1 MGETSAAGRE
11 DPFHPR
17 LIELYR
23 QATVAEKLSAIE
35 RLNSALIV
43 LKEETLQ
50 TAHPDWT
57 PLARKTELRRWWFSA
72 RD

>member
-17 LIELYR
+17 M
-23 QATVAEKLSAIE
+23 
-35 RLNSALIV
+35 LNSALIV